1 MLLAGEPS
9 GDAYGGAL
17 ARTVA
22 ARWPDARVLGTGGV
36 AMREAGVELLAGLD
50 DLSVMGF
57 AEVVPRL
64 AWFRALERR
73 LVARLAEVDLLIAI
87 DFPGFNLRLA
97 RAAKARGVPVLYYI
111 APKVWAWRPG
121 RARTLAACA
130 DRVASVL
137 PFEISV
143 LERAGVRATFVGHP
157 LLDLVRDPPD
167 RSTFAARWGLLPER
181 PILALLPGSRRQE
194 VARHLSLFL
203 DAAERV
209 SRVRP
214 DVQPVIGRAGALP
227 AELYAGA
234 GVPIVDDAP
243 ALLAHAAAALLKSG
257 TVTLEAAL
265 AGVPSVVAYRT
276 SPLTWAVARRLLRVE
291 HVSLP
296 NLVLGRRAVPELL
309 QERATPVA
317 LSEALV
323 PLLDTAGPERAAQ
336 LESLGRVREAL
347 GAEGA
352 TTRVVDMAERLLED
366 RG

>member
-1 MLLAGEPS
+1 M
-9 GDAYGGAL
+9 
-17 ARTVA
+17 
-22 ARWPDARVLGTGGV
+22 
-36 AMREAGVELLAGLD
+36 ELLAGLD

-64 AWFRALERR
+64 VWFRSLERR

-87 DFPGFNLRLA
+87 DYPGLNLRLA
-97 RAAKARGVPVLYYI
+97 RAAKARGVAVLYYI

-137 PFEISV
+137 PFEVSV

-157 LLDLVRDPPD
+157 LLDLRSDPPD
-167 RSTFAARWGLLPER
+167 RSTFVARWGLDPER
-181 PILALLPGSRRQE
+181 PIVALLPGSRRQE

-203 DAAERV
+203 DAAARV

-214 DVQPVIGRAGALP
+214 DVQPIIGRARVLP
-227 AELYAGA
+227 AELYAAA
-234 GVPIVDDAP
+234 GVPTVDDAT
-243 ALLAHAAAALLKSG
+243 ALLAHAEAALLKSG

-309 QERATPVA
+309 QERATPEA
-317 LSEALV
+317 LSAELLA
-323 PLLDTAGPERAAQ
+323 LLDPAGPERAVQ
-336 LESLGRVREAL
+336 LDAFGRVREAL
-347 GAEGA
+347 GAKGA
-352 TTRVVDMAERLLED
+352 TSRVADMAERLLET
-366 RG
+366 RV